1 MGKKEGNI
9 LNYFIKIIFQIICK
23 NNIFNLRGKKCP
35 LLKGNS
41 KKLARVYGLEKAG
54 LGLRVLCLEH

>member
-23 NNIFNLRGKKCP
+23 NIIFNLRGKKCP

-41 KKLARVYGLEKAG
+41 KKLARV
-54 LGLRVLCLEH
+54 